1 MDPVWISLNPRSL
14 AKGGI
19 VIKTTD
25 YPAPTKRR
33 PPDNN
38 HIIEGSFFISKAFF

>member
-14 AKGGI
+14 ANGGI

-25 YPAPTKRR
+25 CPAPTKKR